1 MSKNQC
7 TGHLFSLRVRQL
19 GNPSVKEG
27 FSFDAQGNVVPDI
40 GNNRRTRRMIKAALR
55 KKKGEGDIC
64 GRGKRN
70 DESI

>member
-1 MSKNQC
+1 MSKNQS

-40 GNNRRTRRMIKAALR
+40 GNRRTRRMIKAALR

-64 GRGKRN
+64 GQG
-70 DESI
+70 EA

>member
-1 MSKNQC
+1 MSKNQS

-27 FSFDAQGNVVPDI
+27 FSFDTQGDVVPDI

-64 GRGKRN
+64 GRG
-70 DESI
+70 EA

>member
-1 MSKNQC
+1 MSKNQS

-64 GRGKRN
+64 GQG
-70 DESI
+70 EA